1 MGSSDSQW
9 KLADHPKL
17 PKGKKVAVVVLD
29 GWGEANPD
37 QYNCIHVAETP
48 TMDSLKKDAPE
59 KWMLVKAHGTAVGL
73 PTDDDMGNSEVGHNA
88 LGAGRIYAQGAKL
101 VDLALASGKIYE
113 EEGFSYIKECF
124 DQGTLHLIGLLSDGG
139 VHSRLDQV
147 QLLLKGAS
155 EHGAKRIRVH
165 ILTDG
170 RDVLDGS
177 SVGFVETLENDLAEL
192 RAKGVDARIA
202 SGGGRMY
209 VTMDRYENDWDVV
222 KRGWDAQVL
231 GEAPHKFQNAVE
243 AVKKL
248 RELPKMND
256 QYLPPFVIVDES
268 GNPVGPILDG
278 DAVVTFNFR
287 ADRMVMIA
295 KALEY
300 EDFDKFDRVRF
311 PKIRYAGMLQYDG
324 ELKLPSHYLVSPPLI
339 ERTSG
344 EYLVK
349 NGVRTFA
356 CSETVKFGHVTFFWN
371 GNRSGYFDASKEEYV
386 EIPSDVGITFNVQP
400 KMKAVEIA
408 EKARDAILSGKFDQV
423 RVNLP
428 NGDMVGH
435 TGDIEATVVACK
447 AADEAV
453 KIILDAVE
461 QVGGIY
467 VVTADH
473 GNAEDMVKR
482 NKSGQPAKD
491 KNGNIQ
497 ILTSHTLQ
505 PVPVAIGG
513 PGLLPGVKFRTDVQ
527 TPGLANVA
535 ATVMNLHGFEAPSD
549 YEPTLIEV
557 KFCLDLERQKTKPS
571 DLRDFVSLF
580 LIVLTGSIS
589 YNFCASVTAL
599 ILFFLSF

>member
-1 MGSSDSQW
+1 
-9 KLADHPKL
+9 
-17 PKGKKVAVVVLD
+17 
-29 GWGEANPD
+29 
-37 QYNCIHVAETP
+37 
-48 TMDSLKKDAPE
+48 MDSLKNGAPE
-59 KWMLVKAHGTAVGL
+59 RWRLVKAHGTAVGL
-73 PTDDDMGNSEVGHNA
+73 PSDDDMGNSEVGHNA
-88 LGAGRIYAQGAKL
+88 LGAGRIFAQGAKL
-101 VDLALASGKIYE
+101 VDSALASGKIYDG
-113 EEGFSYIKECF
+113 EGFSYIKESF
-124 DQGTLHLIGLLSDGG
+124 ENGTLHLIGLLSDGG
-139 VHSRLDQV
+139 VHSRLDQL

-155 EHGAKRIRVH
+155 ERGAKRIRVH

-177 SVGFVETLENDLAEL
+177 SVGFVETLENDLSQL
-192 RAKGVDARIA
+192 RDKGIDARIA
-202 SGGGRMY
+202 SGGGRMN
-209 VTMDRYENDWDVV
+209 VTMDRYENDWGVV

-231 GEAPHKFQNAVE
+231 GEAPHKFKSAIE
-243 AVKKL
+243 AVKTL
-248 RELPKMND
+248 RAEPNAND

-268 GNPVGPILDG
+268 GKAVGPIVDG

-287 ADRMVMIA
+287 ADRMVMLA
-295 KALEY
+295 KSLEY
-300 EDFDKFDRVRF
+300 ADFDKFDRVRV
-311 PKIRYAGMLQYDG
+311 PKIRYSGMLQYDG
-324 ELKLPSHYLVSPPLI
+324 ELLLPKRYLVSPPEI
-339 ERTSG
+339 DRTSG

-349 NGVRTFA
+349 NGIRTFA

-371 GNRSGYFDASKEEYV
+371 GNRSGYFDESKEEYV
-386 EIPSDVGITFNVQP
+386 EIPSDSGITFNVKP

-461 QVGGIY
+461 QAGGIY
-467 VVTADH
+467 LVTADH

-482 NKSGQPAKD
+482 NKSGQPQLD
-491 KNGNIQ
+491 KSGAIQ

-513 PGLLPGVKFRTDVQ
+513 PGLHPGVKFRTDIE

-535 ATVMNLHGFEAPSD
+535 ATVMNLHGFQAPAD

-557 KFCLDLERQKTKPS
+557 AD
-571 DLRDFVSLF
+571 
-580 LIVLTGSIS
+580 
-589 YNFCASVTAL
+589 N
-599 ILFFLSF
+599 

>member
-1 MGSSDSQW
+1 MGSSGFSW
-9 KLADHPKL
+9 KLPDHPKL
-17 PKGKKVAVVVLD
+17 PKGKILGMVVLD
-29 GWGEANPD
+29 GWGEAHPD
-37 QYNCIHVAETP
+37 QYNCIHVADTP
-48 TMDSLKKDAPE
+48 TMDSLKKGAPE
-59 KWMLVKAHGTAVGL
+59 KWRLVKAHGSAVGL
-73 PTDDDMGNSEVGHNA
+73 PTEDDMGNSEVGHNA

-101 VDLALASGKIYE
+101 VDFGLASGKIYE
-113 EEGFSYIKECF
+113 GEGFKYIKECF
-124 DQGTLHLIGLLSDGG
+124 ETGTLHLIGLLSDGG
-139 VHSRLDQV
+139 VHSRIDQL

-155 EHGAKRIRVH
+155 ENGAKRIRVH

-177 SVGFVETLENDLAEL
+177 SVGFVETLENDLAKL
-192 RAKGVDARIA
+192 REKGVDAQIA

-209 VTMDRYENDWDVV
+209 VTMDRYENDWEVV

-231 GEAPHKFQNAVE
+231 GEAPYKFRSAVE

-248 RELPKMND
+248 REDTKASD
-256 QYLPPFVIVDES
+256 QYIPPFVIVDEN
-268 GNPVGPILDG
+268 GKPVGPIVDG

-295 KALEY
+295 KSLEY

-311 PKIRYAGMLQYDG
+311 PKIHYAGMLQYDG
-324 ELKLPSHYLVSPPLI
+324 ELKLPSHYLVSPPEI

-344 EYLVK
+344 EYLVH

-371 GNRSGYFDASKEEYV
+371 GNRSGYFDPSMEEYV
-386 EIPSDVGITFNVQP
+386 EIPSDSGITFNVKP

-408 EKARDAILSGKFDQV
+408 EKARDAILSRKFHQV

-435 TGDIEATVVACK
+435 TGDIEATIVACK

-453 KIILDAVE
+453 KIILDAIE

-482 NKSGQPAKD
+482 NKSGQPLLD
-491 KNGNIQ
+491 KAGKIQ

-505 PVPVAIGG
+505 PVPIAIGG
-513 PGLLPGVKFRTDVQ
+513 PGLAAGVRFRNDVPGG
-527 TPGLANVA
+527 GLANVA

-557 KFCLDLERQKTKPS
+557 ID
-571 DLRDFVSLF
+571 
-580 LIVLTGSIS
+580 
-589 YNFCASVTAL
+589 N
-599 ILFFLSF
+599 

>member
-1 MGSSDSQW
+1 MASSGFSW
-9 KLADHPKL
+9 TLPDHPKL
-17 PKGKKVAVVVLD
+17 PKGKTVALVVLD
-29 GWGEANPD
+29 GWGEANAD
-37 QYNCIHVAETP
+37 KYNCIHVAQTP
-48 TMDSLKKDAPE
+48 VMDSLKNGAPE
-59 KWMLVKAHGTAVGL
+59 RWRLVKAHGTAVGL
-73 PTDDDMGNSEVGHNA
+73 PSEDDMGNSEVGHNA
-88 LGAGRIYAQGAKL
+88 LGAGRIFAQGAKL
-101 VDLALASGKIYE
+101 VDLALASGKIYDG
-113 EEGFSYIKECF
+113 EGFNYIKECF

-155 EHGAKRIRVH
+155 ERGAKRIRVH

-177 SVGFVETLENDLAEL
+177 SVGFVETLENDLSQL
-192 RAKGVDARIA
+192 REKGIDARIA

-231 GEAPHKFQNAVE
+231 GEAPYKFQNAVE
-243 AVKKL
+243 AVKTL
-248 RELPKMND
+248 RAETKASD

-268 GNPVGPILDG
+268 GKSVGPVADG

-287 ADRMVMIA
+287 ADRMVMLA

-300 EDFDKFDRVRF
+300 ADFDKFDRVRV
-311 PKIRYAGMLQYDG
+311 PKIR
-324 ELKLPSHYLVSPPLI
+324 
-339 ERTSG
+339 
-344 EYLVK
+344 
-349 NGVRTFA
+349 
-356 CSETVKFGHVTFFWN
+356 ETVKFGHVTFFWN
-371 GNRSGYFDASKEEYV
+371 GNRSGYFDETKEEYV
-386 EIPSDVGITFNVQP
+386 EIPSDIGITFNVKP
-400 KMKAVEIA
+400 NMKALEIA

-453 KIILDAVE
+453 KIILDAIE

-467 VVTADH
+467 LVTADH

-482 NKSGQPAKD
+482 NKSGQPLLD
-491 KNGNIQ
+491 KNGGIQ

-513 PGLLPGVKFRTDVQ
+513 PGLHPGVKFRSDIQ

-535 ATVMNLHGFEAPSD
+535 ATVMNFHGFEAPAD

-557 KFCLDLERQKTKPS
+557 VD
-571 DLRDFVSLF
+571 
-580 LIVLTGSIS
+580 
-589 YNFCASVTAL
+589 N
-599 ILFFLSF
+599 

>member
-1 MGSSDSQW
+1 MGSSGFSW
-9 KLADHPKL
+9 TLPDHPKL
-17 PKGKKVAVVVLD
+17 PKDKTVALIVLD

-37 QYNCIHVAETP
+37 LYNCIHVAETP
-48 TMDSLKKDAPE
+48 TMDSLKKGAPE
-59 KWMLVKAHGTAVGL
+59 HWRLLRAHGKAVGL
-73 PTDDDMGNSEVGHNA
+73 PTEDDMGNSEVGHNA
-88 LGAGRIYAQGAKL
+88 LGAGRIFAQGAKL

-113 EEGFSYIKECF
+113 GEGFKYIKESF
-124 DQGTLHLIGLLSDGG
+124 ATGTLHLIGLLSDGG
-139 VHSRLDQV
+139 VHSRLDQL

-155 EHGAKRIRVH
+155 ENGAKRIRVH

-177 SVGFVETLENDLAEL
+177 SVGFVETLENDLAKL
-192 RAKGVDARIA
+192 RENGVDAQIA

-209 VTMDRYENDWDVV
+209 VTMDRYENDWEVV

-231 GEAPHKFQNAVE
+231 GEAPHKFKSALE

-248 RELPKMND
+248 REAPKATD
-256 QYLPPFVIVDES
+256 QYLPPFVIVDDS
-268 GNPVGPILDG
+268 GKSVGPIVDG

-287 ADRMVMIA
+287 ADRMTMVA

-300 EDFDKFDRVRF
+300 ADFDKFDRVRV

-324 ELKLPSHYLVSPPLI
+324 ELKLPSRYLVSPPEI

-344 EYLVK
+344 EYLVH

-371 GNRSGYFDASKEEYV
+371 GNRSGYFNPEMEEYV
-386 EIPSDVGITFNVQP
+386 EIPSDSGITFNVQP

-408 EKARDAILSGKFDQV
+408 EKARDAILSRKFHQV

-453 KIILDAVE
+453 KMILDAIE
-461 QVGGIY
+461 QVGGIF

-482 NKSGQPAKD
+482 NKTGQPLLD
-491 KNGNIQ
+491 KNGKIQ
-497 ILTSHTLQ
+497 ILTSHTLE
-505 PVPVAIGG
+505 PVPIAIGG
-513 PGLLPGVKFRTDVQ
+513 PGLAAGVRFRKDV
-527 TPGLANVA
+527 PNGGLANVA
-535 ATVMNLHGFEAPSD
+535 ATVMNLHGYQAPSD
-549 YEPTLIEV
+549 YEVSLIEV
-557 KFCLDLERQKTKPS
+557 VDS
-571 DLRDFVSLF
+571 
-580 LIVLTGSIS
+580 
-589 YNFCASVTAL
+589 
-599 ILFFLSF
+599 